1 MEMHEYLD
9 LLTGQ
14 IRNKKAGASVAKEI
28 KSHMEDQAQVYM
40 EQGMG
45 QEEALA
51 EAVRQMGNPVEVGID
66 MDRIHRPRNNWKL
79 LGAMAVLSLV
89 GLLVQYLCKMCIR
102 DRDGRAYY
110 GVQQGRCVSEGVSAG
125 DPKDVPALHG
135 PAHRS
140 VPGALFCLS
149 GPGNRC

>member
-66 MDRIHRPRNNWKL
+66 MDP
-79 LGAMAVLSLV
+79 
-89 GLLVQYLCKMCIR
+89 
-102 DRDGRAYY
+102 
-110 GVQQGRCVSEGVSAG
+110 VSYTHLTLPTTPYV
-125 DPKDVPALHG
+125 
-135 PAHRS
+135 
-140 VPGALFCLS
+140 
-149 GPGNRC
+149 

>member
-66 MDRIHRPRNNWKL
+66 MDRIHLHRISHL
-79 LGAMAVLSLV
+79 AHCFCQG
-89 GLLVQYLCKMCIR
+89 QMCIR
-102 DRDGRAYY
+102 DRDI
-110 GVQQGRCVSEGVSAG
+110 SNILIWSLTTM
-125 DPKDVPALHG
+125 D
-135 PAHRS
+135 S
-140 VPGALFCLS
+140 FW
-149 GPGNRC
+149 